1 MKKKA
6 RYPKQRGAIIKE
18 SSRNPF
24 LSARELAVDVTSTSG
39 IIVTPQ
45 TIRIIHYNANIR
57 ESLLGEKII
66 SETKDLNLQKLMSA
80 NHWNFEKILLF
91 PIKASSIFLTQ
102 MLRKLGEES

>member
-39 IIVTPQ
+39 IITAQQ
-45 TIRIIHYNANIR
+45 TIRNSLHDANIPGR
-57 ESLLGEKII
+57 
-66 SETKDLNLQKLMSA
+66 D
-80 NHWNFEKILLF
+80 
-91 PIKASSIFLTQ
+91 
-102 MLRKLGEES
+102 LRKKHL